1 MPYGT
6 LSKKLPYLFIKHIF
20 NFFFQKRIQQLTFSF
35 TWAWNK
41 SKIIK
46 KIVPVVHPTWQF
58 SKGPLR
64 GAPRLHQ
71 FGRDIRST
79 REGRRLEVLNHL
91 DFVNQSV
98 AYVYLH
104 EGIDYILEDLASKR
118 NRVWTGRASHKTS
131 VSENSLSQRITVHIP

>member
-1 MPYGT
+1 MREQLLPIHNTFVSDFFYRNCR
-6 LSKKLPYLFIKHIF
+6 SYREPKK
-20 NFFFQKRIQQLTFSF
+20 
-35 TWAWNK
+35 
-41 SKIIK
+41 
-46 KIVPVVHPTWQF
+46 VVHPTWQS

-79 REGRRLEVLNHL
+79 REDRRLEVLNHL

-118 NRVWTGRASHKTS
+118 NRV
-131 VSENSLSQRITVHIP
+131 